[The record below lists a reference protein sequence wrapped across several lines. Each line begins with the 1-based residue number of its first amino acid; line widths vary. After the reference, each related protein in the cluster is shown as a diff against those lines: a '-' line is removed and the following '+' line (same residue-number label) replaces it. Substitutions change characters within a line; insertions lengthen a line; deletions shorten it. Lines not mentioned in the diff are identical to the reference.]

1 LRQPIRKALVTAAR
15 LGAGGVEIDARNE
28 LRPGEVS
35 QTGLRD
41 FHKLL
46 SDMGLRVSAV
56 AFPTRRGYDVAEDL
70 ERRVLAT
77 QAAMKFA
84 ADLRTDV
91 VIIRAGRIPAED
103 DTLAMTRMVE
113 AFTAFGAYGERVGTR
128 IALQT
133 ADASPQDL
141 ARLLAALPE
150 HATGIDLHP
159 SGLIT
164 AGYSPSEAVELLGRH
179 VLHIHACDAVRDV
192 AGRAAVEVD
201 LGRGLADFPE
211 LLGRL
216 SEFDYR
222 GWVTIERHESANP
235 IADIEN
241 AVEFL
246 RSL

>member
-1 LRQPIRKALVTAAR
+1 
-15 LGAGGVEIDARNE
+15 
-28 LRPGEVS
+28 
-35 QTGLRD
+35 
-41 FHKLL
+41 
-46 SDMGLRVSAV
+46 MGLRVSAV
-56 AFPTRRGYDVAEDL
+56 AFPTRRGYDVPEDL

-84 ADLRTDV
+84 AELRTDV
-91 VIIRAGRIPAED
+91 LIVRSGRIPAD
-103 DTLAMTRMVE
+103 SDTLAMTRMVE
-113 AFTAFGAYGERVGTR
+113 ALTALGAYGERIGTR
-128 IALQT
+128 LALQT

-150 HATGIDLHP
+150 HSTGIDLQP
-159 SGLIT
+159 SGIIM
-164 AGYSPSEAVELLGRH
+164 GGHSPREAVELLGAQ
-179 VLHIHACDAVRDV
+179 VLHVHACDAVRDV
-192 AGRAAVEVD
+192 ATRAAVEVE
-201 LGRGLADFPE
+201 LGRGAADFPE

-222 GWVTIERHESANP
+222 GWVTIERRESPDP